1 MIKNLFEIELQ
12 TPTDWIWLFVGILLL
27 LALGIQLYYL
37 FGVYLKLLV
46 FNKKDV
52 KSTTDPVSVII
63 CARNEA
69 ENLKHFLPSVLNQF
83 YPEFEVI
90 VVNDGSTDQTAEVL
104 AEIKRQYPLL
114 YVTEIEHRDDY
125 PKGKKLAQT
134 IGIKAAKYDQL
145 LFTDAD
151 CEPASPN
158 WIRQMQSNFLNQT
171 EIVLGYAPYFP
182 EKGLLNKWIRTDTLY
197 IAMQYLSLAIQKK
210 PYLGVGRNMSYRR
223 SLFFKN
229 KGFASH
235 LHLVSGDDD
244 LFINETSTAFNT
256 AIEIHPESFTYSK
269 PSSSWKQ
276 WTRQKRRHLTTS
288 KVYKKSNKRRL
299 TIELLSR
306 EAVYLLSILL
316 LSLGFF
322 KGYVIS
328 ILFIRFISYGIIF
341 KLVMNRLKEKKLF
354 LLSFIYDFLWP
365 FLGAYLI
372 ITTKHKKK
380 PSRWK

>member
-1 MIKNLFEIELQ
+1 MIKTLFEFELQ
-12 TPTDWIWLFVGILLL
+12 SPNDWIWLSAGILLF
-27 LALGIQLYYL
+27 LALVIQLYYL
-37 FGVYLKLLV
+37 LGVYLKLLLYK
-46 FNKKDV
+46 KKDV
-52 KSTTDPVSVII
+52 KSVTDPVSVII

-69 ENLKHFLPSVLNQF
+69 DNLKRFLPSILNQF

-90 VVNDGSTDQTAEVL
+90 VVNDGSTDQTEDVL
-104 AEIKRQYPLL
+104 REIQRQYPQL
-114 YVTEIEHRDDY
+114 YITGIEHRDHY

-171 EIVLGYAPYFP
+171 EIVLGYGPYFQK
-182 EKGLLNKWIRTDTLY
+182 KGLLNKWVRTDTLY
-197 IAMQYLSLAIQKK
+197 IAMQYLSLAIAKK

-223 SLFFKN
+223 ALFFKN

-235 LHLVSGDDD
+235 LHLASGDDD

-256 AIEIHPESFTYSK
+256 AIEIHPESFTYSI
-269 PSSSWKQ
+269 PETNWKQ

-288 KVYKKSNKRRL
+288 KVYKKDNKKRL
-299 TIELLSR
+299 TTELISR
-306 EAVYLLSILL
+306 EVVYMLSILL
-316 LSLGFF
+316 LSLGVLP
-322 KGYVIS
+322 GYVLV
-328 ILFIRFISYGIIF
+328 ILLIRIATYSIIF
-341 KLVMNRLKEKKLF
+341 KLVMNRLREKNLF
-354 LLSFIYDFLWP
+354 LLSFVYDFLWP

-372 ITTKHKKK
+372 ITTKHRKK
-380 PSRWK
+380 PSRWR